1 MSVQSPSG
9 ILKGT
14 VAKGRDRALTHA
26 EKKTSIMS
34 KNLIVEDDDELV
46 DETDGLG
53 SSSKKLGGAAK
64 NGAQDEDNDDYSD
77 DFD

>member
-1 MSVQSPSG
+1 V
-9 ILKGT
+9 
-14 VAKGRDRALTHA
+14 GRERAQTHA

-53 SSSKKLGGAAK
+53 SSSKKLGAGK
-64 NGAQDEDNDDYSD
+64 V
-77 DFD
+77 